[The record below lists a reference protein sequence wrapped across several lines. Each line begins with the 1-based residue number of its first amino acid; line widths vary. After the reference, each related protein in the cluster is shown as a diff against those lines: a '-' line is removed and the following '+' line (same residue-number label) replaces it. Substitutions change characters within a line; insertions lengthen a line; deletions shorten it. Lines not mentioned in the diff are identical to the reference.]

1 MKPLGRSS
9 MRADKR
15 SGLPADQVVL
25 VLQGGGALGAYQ
37 AGVYQGLHEAGVEP
51 TWVVGTS
58 IGAINAALICG
69 NAPGDR
75 LKKLQEF
82 WSRVGYQRRFD
93 SAWSWGGD
101 SWPNLNTV
109 LHGIP
114 GFFERNP
121 KAGWG
126 LQAVLGADHAAFY
139 STEPLKA
146 TLEEL
151 VDFDYINGRHTRL
164 TVGAVNVRS
173 GDMKYFD
180 CRHMPIGLEHIMASG
195 ALPPAFP
202 AVRVDGEPFWD
213 GGVYSNT
220 PIEVV
225 LDDHPRRDALI
236 FAVNV
241 WQPHGSEPATI
252 WQVLGRHKDIQYA
265 SRAKSHVARQQEI
278 HRLRHIINELCALI
292 PQADREDPKVR
303 EMMAYGCKT
312 TMQLV
317 NLLAPR
323 LDDEDHTKD
332 IDFAHSSIR
341 TRWQAGLADARRAVA
356 AKPWQSSADPL
367 DGVIVHDID
376 EC

>member
-1 MKPLGRSS
+1 MIS
-9 MRADKR
+9 MSEDRRQA
-15 SGLPADQVVL
+15 LPAEQVVL

-69 NAPGDR
+69 NKPGDR
-75 LKKLQEF
+75 LGKLKDF
-82 WSRVGYQRRFD
+82 WSRVGYERRPD
-93 SAWSWGGD
+93 DAWWWSALTGPWS
-101 SWPNLNTV
+101 NLNTM
-109 LHGIP
+109 LKGIP
-114 GFFERNP
+114 GFFELNP
-121 KAGWG
+121 QASWG
-126 LQAVLGADHAAFY
+126 PRAELGADRAAFY

-146 TLEEL
+146 TLSEL
-151 VDFDYINGRHTRL
+151 VDLDYINGRHTRL

-180 CRHMPIGLEHIMASG
+180 CRHMRIGLEHIMASG

-202 AVRVDGEPFWD
+202 AVRVEGEPYWD

-225 LDDHPRRDALI
+225 LDDQPRRDSLI

-241 WQPHGSEPATI
+241 WQPHGSEPMTI
-252 WQVLGRHKDIQYA
+252 WQVMNRHKDIQYA
-265 SRAKSHVARQQEI
+265 SRAKSHLTRQQQI
-278 HRLRHIINELCALI
+278 HRLRHIINWLGTRL
-292 PQADREDPKVR
+292 PQAERDDPTVR
-303 EMMAYGCKT
+303 EMTAHGCKT
-312 TMQLV
+312 TMHVV

-323 LDDEDHTKD
+323 LENEDHTKD
-332 IDFAHSSIR
+332 IDFANSSIR
-341 TRWQAGLADARRAVA
+341 TRWQAGLADAQRAVA
-356 AKPWQSSADPL
+356 AAPWRREADPL
-367 DGVIVHDID
+367 EGVIVHDGN